1 MGVELDSG
9 GGDNSGS
16 HSGVRYFICKP
27 GHGYSYLPP
36 KVKRLSPLA
45 VAATSSGSS
54 TNSGPTTDSQLT
66 PPSPPPPLIPRLPS
80 TNEDSTPPI
89 PQKLDLE
96 PSSLVQS
103 PSLTAIFFL
112 TPPPSSL
119 PLLLHPLPLLP
130 PKRVTLETGMS
141 VFVTGADF

>member
-1 MGVELDSG
+1 MGVELDNG

-16 HSGVRYFICKP
+16 HSGERYFICKP

-103 PSLTAIFFL
+103 PSLTRHL
-112 TPPPSSL
+112 LPHSPTLLPPSPPPPSPS
-119 PLLLHPLPLLP
+119 P
-130 PKRVTLETGMS
+130 PSPTRHSGDRNECLCDWS
-141 VFVTGADF
+141 